1 MIDNSNI
8 SFIEEMDLTKLSK
21 NDLLAKCEELGIT
34 KCKSKN
40 KGELI
45 QLINSKQIPTKNQ
58 IELIID
64 DNEEL
69 IIHDNEELII
79 HDNEDNHIIS
89 NFNQL
94 SEFTLVD
101 LFSGTG
107 AFSHAFHNTKKVNT
121 IFANDM
127 LDSSEAIFNLNNKI
141 KLTKKNLIDIKDED
155 IPKSNILTAGFP
167 CQPFS
172 IAGMQKGFD
181 DERSN
186 VFWKIL
192 SIIKH
197 NSPEIVILENVKNLQ
212 SHDNGNTFK
221 IIIENL
227 QQLNYH
233 IKYSVLNTSKI
244 TGIPQ
249 NRERIYI
256 VCFKDKQLY
265 DNFEFD
271 FPEIQIKPVIQFLE
285 SNIPEKFYYNNS
297 TIIYDE
303 LTKNIIKNIST
314 NTIYQYRRYYVREN
328 KNNVCPTLTANM
340 GSGGHNVPI
349 ILDHKGIRKLTPREC
364 FNLQGFPSDY
374 KIPNMS
380 TNKLYSLAG
389 NAVSVPVVNLIANR
403 LLNIL

>member
-1 MIDNSNI
+1 MTDISSNI
-8 SFIEEMDLTKLSK
+8 IYNIVEMDLINLNKAE
-21 NDLLAKCEELGIT
+21 LLVRCEELGIT

-40 KGELI
+40 K
-45 QLINSKQIPTKNQ
+45 
-58 IELIID
+58 IELIELINKNLISNPVSVKKNKLIIEDD
-64 DNEEL
+64 DNEDEPCSAENTL
-69 IIHDNEELII
+69 D
-79 HDNEDNHIIS
+79 S
-89 NFNQL
+89 
-94 SEFTLVD
+94 STSTYTLVD

-107 AFSHAFHNTKKVNT
+107 AFSYAFHQTNKVNT

-127 LDSSEAIFNLNNKI
+127 LDSSEEIFNLNNII
-141 KLTKKNLIDIKDED
+141 KLTKKNLIDIKDAD
-155 IPKSNILTAGFP
+155 IPKSDIITAGFP

-197 NSPEIVILENVKNLQ
+197 NSPKIIILENVKNLQ
-212 SHDNGNTFK
+212 SHDDGKTFK

-227 QQLNYH
+227 QKLHYH
-233 IKYSVLNTSKI
+233 IKCSILNTSKI

-256 VCFKDKQLY
+256 VCFKDENLC
-265 DNFEFD
+265 DNFTFD
-271 FPEIQIKPVIQFLE
+271 FPEVPLKPVSEFLE
-285 SNIPEKFYYNNS
+285 KDIPEKYYYNDS
-297 TIIYDE
+297 TIIFNE
-303 LTKNIIKNIST
+303 LKNSITKHIST

-340 GSGGHNVPI
+340 GGGGHNVPI
-349 ILDHKGIRKLTPREC
+349 ILDDKGIRKITPREC

-374 KIPNMS
+374 KMPSMS
-380 TNKLYSLAG
+380 MSKLYSLAG
-389 NAVSVPVVNLIANR
+389 NAVSVPVVKLIANKIMD
-403 LLNIL
+403 LI

>member
-1 MIDNSNI
+1 MTIDNNKIMSYI
-8 SFIEEMDLTKLSK
+8 DELDLTKLSK
-21 NDLLAKCEELGIT
+21 TELLIKCNELGIT

-45 QLINSKQIPTKNQ
+45 NLINSKKTIKTPQIDNYT
-58 IELIID
+58 LI
-64 DNEEL
+64 
-69 IIHDNEELII
+69 
-79 HDNEDNHIIS
+79 
-89 NFNQL
+89 
-94 SEFTLVD
+94 D
-101 LFSGTG
+101 LFCGTG
-107 AFSHAFHNTKKVNT
+107 AFSYAFHKTNKVTT

-127 LDSSEAIFNLNNKI
+127 LDSSEEIFNINNNI
-141 KLTKKNLIDIKDED
+141 KLTKENLINIEDEN
-155 IPKSNILTAGFP
+155 IPKSQILTAGFP

-197 NSPEIVILENVKNLQ
+197 NCPEIVILENVKNLQ
-212 SHDNGNTFK
+212 SHDNGKTFK

-227 QQLNYH
+227 EKLDYY
-233 IKYSVLNTSKI
+233 IKYSILNTSKI

-256 VCFKDKQLY
+256 VCFKDKSLY
-265 DNFEFD
+265 EKFD
-271 FPEIQIKPVIQFLE
+271 FNFPEIELKPVIDFLE
-285 SNIPEKFYYNNS
+285 KDIPEKYYYNNS
-297 TIIYDE
+297 TVIYDE
-303 LTKNIIKNIST
+303 LKKNVIKNVST

-340 GSGGHNVPI
+340 GSGGHNIPI
-349 ILDHKGIRKLTPREC
+349 ILDDKGIRKLTPREC
-364 FNLQGFPSDY
+364 FNLQGFPIDY
-374 KIPNMS
+374 KLPTMA

-389 NAVSVPVVNLIANR
+389 NAVSVPVVSLIADR
-403 LLNIL
+403 LLNKI